1 MYCGN
6 LIADKLLNAAFSDI
20 RLIATDMDGT
30 LTQSGKFTPALLQ
43 ALTDLTAANIQVIVT
58 TGRSAGWVSGLAT
71 YLPVDGAIALLPSL
85 YLWNTRLRFLPENI

>member
-1 MYCGN
+1 MYCSN

-43 ALTDLTAANIQVIVT
+43 ALTDLTAADIKVIVT
-58 TGRSAGWVSGLAT
+58 TGRSAGWVSGLAA
-71 YLPVDGAIALLPSL
+71 YLSVDGAIALLISVSM
-85 YLWNTRLRFLPENI
+85 E